1 MLEKKG
7 FAAHEVIKLA
17 EIDRSHILANIA
29 DFKGVAIDDADLSIF
44 TDLAGVS
51 AANLTAIETAIGA
64 GLLSADGMSGG
75 IFDPNGVTTRGQAAQ
90 IQMNLLI
97 VLGKL
102 N

>member
-1 MLEKKG
+1 M
-7 FAAHEVIKLA
+7 
-17 EIDRSHILANIA
+17 
-29 DFKGVAIDDADLSIF
+29 
-44 TDLAGVS
+44 S

-64 GLLSADGMSGG
+64 GLLSADGMGGG